1 MRTAENQLTKLRPQ
15 SIKRMTNAA
24 KEFCLNAK
32 DGNVSTNAPIAP
44 PDNYQILHAILNSN
58 INECLNLE
66 SSGMIRR
73 NLRWDVCIS

>member
-1 MRTAENQLTKLRPQ
+1 MRPKNFVWMLKMETLAPTLRY
-15 SIKRMTNAA
+15 
-24 KEFCLNAK
+24 
-32 DGNVSTNAPIAP
+32 AP